1 MYLKNLQY
9 IKNRRIEMAIR
20 ELQVGEEISIPKE
33 GKLAIMF
40 HLPGHCAGCK
50 VALSNLQ
57 NKELKDVTVVLVNA
71 DEETFRPLI
80 TEYNATTA
88 PTIIVYENGEIIGE
102 MRGLKDFLQN
112 HKRLIGD

>member
-1 MYLKNLQY
+1 
-9 IKNRRIEMAIR
+9 MAIR
-20 ELQVGEEISIPKE
+20 ELTVGEAIGIPGE

-50 VALSNLQ
+50 VALSNIE
-57 NKELKDVTVVLVNA
+57 NKKLENVEVVLVNA
-71 DEETFRPLI
+71 DEESFKPLI
-80 TEYNATTA
+80 EEYGATTA

-112 HKRLIGD
+112 HKRLLGE